1 MKKIFLIAAASLA
14 LFGCTKTEKKPLE
27 VEDRI
32 SIAPQVKTVSH
43 EGGVANVFVSS
54 SVDWTLEAKADY
66 SSWVTPSA
74 TSGKDGETVAF
85 TVKKN
90 ETGKQRDAIYVFK
103 SGKATT
109 EYTLHSLP
117 LTVEPS
123 YLNLVSNAN
132 LVVGHKSGRFEIL
145 LTSSL
150 SYRNLNC
157 EIKWGQAVAPGA
169 EWIEHKANL
178 EGDTENGAK
187 IVFDYKDLTAYTN
200 RNAEIVISGEG
211 VEPVSVKLEQE
222 AKRVLFTTGQFFTAA
237 TKGEDIIIPLT
248 ANVKYSVSI
257 SEEGKSWITDKG
269 AVENGYKFSVAALAS
284 GKRSATVTFTQTDAK
299 AGDTPFSATITITQ
313 LEVIIKYAAKMQG
326 NRLFPKWDNGGPGI
340 STNFTLEALV
350 KFNEFPKNKLIA
362 TVMGIE
368 GEFLLRTGDSGN
380 TLDRLQIATSMGNYV
395 VPEKLVTNQ
404 WYHIAV
410 TFDKGEAVVYYNG
423 KEVGRNTFQYGLAK
437 LDNVNLSPSWSYE
450 PYGNRCFWVGYSYEA
465 NRDFPGLM
473 TEVRIWK
480 KTLTAEEINAE
491 NHFYTVDP
499 ASEGLFS
506 YWKFTAGSGD
516 SIADVTAKGNKLYG
530 ELNVR
535 KQGSDN
541 KGDAGIE
548 WVEVALP
555 DK

>member
-27 VEDRI
+27 IEDRI

-74 TSGKDGETVAF
+74 TSGKDGEKVAF

-132 LVVGHKSGRFEIL
+132 LVVDHKSGRFEIL

-150 SYRNLNC
+150 GYRNLNC

-211 VEPVSVKLEQE
+211 VEPVSVKLVQE

-269 AVENGYKFSVAALAS
+269 AVENGYKFSVAALTS

-326 NRLFPKWDNGGPGI
+326 NRLFPKWESEGPGI
-340 STNFTLEALV
+340 SNNFTLEALV
-350 KFNEFPKNKLIA
+350 KFNEFPQNKLIA

-368 GEFLLRTGDSGN
+368 GKFLLRTGDVGN
-380 TLDRLQIATSMGNYV
+380 TLDRLQVATSMGNYV
-395 VPEKLVTNQ
+395 VPEKLVANQ

-410 TFDKGEAVVYYNG
+410 TFNNGEVVVYYNG
-423 KEVGRNTFQYGLAK
+423 KEVGKKTFRGWYTLN
-437 LDNVNLSPSWSYE
+437 NVDLSPGWSYE
-450 PYGNRCFWVGYSYEA
+450 PHGNRCFWVGYSYEA

-516 SIADVTAKGNKLYG
+516 SIADATSKGNKLYG